1 MALTSTFQVVHSTAA
16 DSTSEATGSIHSG
29 PPSGQERAGADDDHR
44 PGEVGEQVQPR
55 GAHGDRLGTVV
66 VADEQHAATVDDD
79 RQETDD
85 HHRHAVD
92 GFRDRRRRRID
103 SVTIH
108 ATEPSSSSAEMKP
121 PSASAFPRPND
132 HVVRG
137 RATGDPDGDDGGDQA
152 DRVDGLVRGV
162 GEHHHRADGHTDH
175 DLHDGETDVDR
186 GRAREPARDSS
197 RRAGDRRAAWPS
209 CWCAVLVAAVILIH

>member
-1 MALTSTFQVVHSTAA
+1 MVHSTAA

-29 PPSGQERAGADDDHR
+29 PPSGHHRAGADDDHR
-44 PGEVGEQVQPR
+44 PGEVGEEVQSS

-85 HHRHAVD
+85 HHGHAVD
-92 GFRDRRRRRID
+92 GFRIDQTADRFDHDPRHRAEQQQRRDEAAERVGLAETERPRRRR
-103 SVTIH
+103 
-108 ATEPSSSSAEMKP
+108 
-121 PSASAFPRPND
+121 
-132 HVVRG
+132 

-152 DRVDGLVRGV
+152 DRVDGLMRGV
-162 GEHHHRADGHTDH
+162 GEHHDRADGQADH

-186 GRAREPARDSS
+186 GGAREPTRARLAVLM
-197 RRAGDRRAAWPS
+197 RDRRADDR
-209 CWCAVLVAAVILIH
+209 VLVAAVILIH